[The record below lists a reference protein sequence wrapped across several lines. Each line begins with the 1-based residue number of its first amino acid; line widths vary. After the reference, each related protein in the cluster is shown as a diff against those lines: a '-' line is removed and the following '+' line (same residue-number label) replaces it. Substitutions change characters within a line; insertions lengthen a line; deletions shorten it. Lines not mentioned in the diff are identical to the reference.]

1 MNTLEI
7 ANGIYYVGVNDRTLG
22 KFEGLWSLPYGVSY
36 NSYIVKG
43 EKTALIDT
51 VEISHCT
58 KILEQIDEILGG
70 KPLDYLVINHIEP
83 DHSGSIAIIKEHYPN
98 VNIVGNAKT
107 LAMLNGFYSINTG
120 LTEIKENDVID
131 LGGSKKLSFIITPMV
146 HWPETMMTFE
156 ESSST
161 LFSGDAF
168 GCFGALNGGVVDTDL
183 VPEMYFNEMYRY
195 YSAIVAKYGVFVQ
208 KALAKVSGIDIK
220 TICSTHGPVWK
231 KYIKEVV
238 SIYDRLS
245 KYEPEDGVVIAYGS
259 MYGNTE
265 RVAESIARCLSH
277 KGLMNIKIYNVSY
290 ADMSEIIS
298 SIVRYKGFVIGCPT
312 YSNGI
317 FPPMQALIDAIK
329 LREVKNKVCGCF
341 GSFSWAPGIS
351 KKINAL
357 LNEMSVETVEANIEV
372 KQSVSPQNELQ
383 IEQFCDRFF
392 QQYCD

>member
-22 KFEGLWSLPYGVSY
+22 KFEGLWSLPNGVSF

-58 KILEQIDEILGG
+58 KILEQIEEILGG
-70 KPLDYLVINHIEP
+70 KPLDYLVINHIGP

-220 TICSTHGPVWK
+220 TIC
-231 KYIKEVV
+231 
-238 SIYDRLS
+238 
-245 KYEPEDGVVIAYGS
+245 
-259 MYGNTE
+259 
-265 RVAESIARCLSH
+265 
-277 KGLMNIKIYNVSY
+277 
-290 ADMSEIIS
+290 
-298 SIVRYKGFVIGCPT
+298 
-312 YSNGI
+312 
-317 FPPMQALIDAIK
+317 
-329 LREVKNKVCGCF
+329 
-341 GSFSWAPGIS
+341 
-351 KKINAL
+351 
-357 LNEMSVETVEANIEV
+357 
-372 KQSVSPQNELQ
+372 
-383 IEQFCDRFF
+383 
-392 QQYCD
+392 